1 MVRQTVKLKGNGLVI
16 NIKTLKQ
23 AGIEKEA
30 TVLVGRGEIRVVP
43 FKKSDL
49 WGIVGLVKLGG
60 DAVNDANEA
69 FEKVQN
75 GGE

>member
-16 NIKTLKQ
+16 NEKTLKQ

-30 TVLVGRGEIRVVP
+30 TVLIGRGEIRFVP

-49 WGIVGLVKLGG
+49 WEIVGLLKLGG
-60 DAVNDANEA
+60 DAVNDSDEA